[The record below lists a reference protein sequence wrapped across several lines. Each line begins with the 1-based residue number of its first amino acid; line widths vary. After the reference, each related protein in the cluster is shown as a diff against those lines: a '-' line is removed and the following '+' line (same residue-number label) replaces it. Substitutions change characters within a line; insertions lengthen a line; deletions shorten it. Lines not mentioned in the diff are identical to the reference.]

1 MSLSSSTAALVC
13 AVALVLGLLLGNQSS
28 QANPTPFTF
37 ASSHAK
43 TLSGFADVGDWT
55 WHNLYEVPAGWEF
68 VLREI
73 WTDERAAGNHPGGHT
88 VEEGVL
94 RVFDSNTGDTVYLK
108 KGMDIE
114 WFHDSGLVL
123 TEGQVVQAM
132 VSRFTFRPYS
142 HRARIFWSG
151 ILQQ

>member
-1 MSLSSSTAALVC
+1 M
-13 AVALVLGLLLGNQSS
+13 LGGGQVS
-28 QANPTPFTF
+28 QANPTPPPP
-37 ASSHAK
+37 ASAHAR
-43 TLSGFADVGDWT
+43 TLSGFVDVGDWV
-55 WHNLYEVPAGWEF
+55 WHDLYEVPSGWEF

-88 VEEGVL
+88 VEEGIL
-94 RVFDSNTGDTVYLK
+94 RVFDSNTGSHLYLK
-108 KGMDIE
+108 KGLDIE
-114 WFHDSGLVL
+114 WFRDSGLVL

-151 ILQQ
+151 TLQK